1 MQSVPWREVLLQEIK
16 EAFSY
21 VSADE
26 VVVRGVEPSDV
37 TLSGTPFLICLLLL
51 ELQFLVVTT
60 GLQGLLVH
68 WYCRLE
74 F

>member
-1 MQSVPWREVLLQEIK
+1 MLSVPWREVLLQEIK
-16 EAFSY
+16 ETFSY

-26 VVVRGVEPSDV
+26 VVVGGVEPSEV
-37 TLSGTPFLICLLLL
+37 TLSGTPSLICVLLL

-68 WYCRLE
+68 
-74 F
+74 

>member
-26 VVVRGVEPSDV
+26 VVVRRVEPSDV
-37 TLSGTPFLICLLLL
+37 TLSGTPFLICLLRL

-68 WYCRLE
+68 WYCLLE